1 MASKLLFVDAPSGP
15 APQVYLSLLPAELE
29 TRVVFLQM
37 GAPRASEERL
47 ATIRSRGY
55 AVQVV
60 ADRASL
66 SDIVRSAAQT
76 WKADG
81 ILALSERVVHEA
93 SEVARSLG
101 LPANSLDAQ
110 RALRDKAHQRLLLG
124 QGGISIP
131 AFHRIDSRADL
142 EAAAM
147 HVGFPA
153 VLKPTVG
160 SASLAVFPI
169 GSLAELRARYGEAV
183 EIYERDPRQNASPT
197 FVLERRLE
205 NARWHP
211 DPRIGDFVS
220 VESLVTPREV
230 RHLTVTDK
238 LPLVEPFRERGE
250 ILPSTLPEELRKLFC
265 EEASRAIAALGM
277 SLGAVHTEIKMTP
290 DGPRII
296 EVNGRI
302 GGGIAELLR
311 PAFGYNVVAE
321 LARLALGEETVTPVP
336 APTGYGACF
345 VHQTPAY
352 RCRITRLPTVEE
364 LRALPAV
371 TQAELFLS
379 VGAEPEWKHGTYS
392 CSARIFAESSSWA
405 ELMQLSDIFASDA
418 LFGFEPLGDE
428 EDWPRAS
435 AATAAR

>member
-1 MASKLLFVDAPSGP
+1 MASQLLFVDAPSGP

-131 AFHRIDSRADL
+131 TFHRIDSRADL

-169 GSLAELRARYGEAV
+169 GSLAELRA
-183 EIYERDPRQNASPT
+183 
-197 FVLERRLE
+197 
-205 NARWHP
+205 
-211 DPRIGDFVS
+211 
-220 VESLVTPREV
+220 
-230 RHLTVTDK
+230 
-238 LPLVEPFRERGE
+238 
-250 ILPSTLPEELRKLFC
+250 
-265 EEASRAIAALGM
+265 
-277 SLGAVHTEIKMTP
+277 
-290 DGPRII
+290 
-296 EVNGRI
+296 
-302 GGGIAELLR
+302 
-311 PAFGYNVVAE
+311 
-321 LARLALGEETVTPVP
+321 
-336 APTGYGACF
+336 
-345 VHQTPAY
+345 
-352 RCRITRLPTVEE
+352 
-364 LRALPAV
+364 
-371 TQAELFLS
+371 
-379 VGAEPEWKHGTYS
+379 
-392 CSARIFAESSSWA
+392 
-405 ELMQLSDIFASDA
+405 
-418 LFGFEPLGDE
+418 
-428 EDWPRAS
+428 
-435 AATAAR
+435 